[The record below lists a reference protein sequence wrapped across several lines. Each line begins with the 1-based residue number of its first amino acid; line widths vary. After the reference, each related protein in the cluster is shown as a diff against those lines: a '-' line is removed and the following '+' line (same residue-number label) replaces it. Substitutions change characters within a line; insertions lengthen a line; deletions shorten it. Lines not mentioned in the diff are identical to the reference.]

1 MAPAEEIIVPL
12 TPRELARSLDRLSP
26 NDPQWQTLLEKG
38 WFGILRNADFPVV
51 QKWLPRLLESV
62 SRKRGIQA
70 AYNLLL
76 KSEAAFHMRAK
87 PSVGF
92 YDHNLHL
99 IGGGQKYGCTMA
111 RALQDDFDVT
121 LIAHREVTHR
131 QLLEWYGIDLSACRI
146 RIIPLPFFDENGL
159 REIDPGRISV
169 RTGNP
174 FAAVSRESG
183 NHDIF
188 INNSMVEKVLPL
200 ANESVLVCHFPERRP
215 ADFFYCGRY
224 RHIVYNS
231 LYTAEWIRKKWKIA
245 PTRHIF
251 PPVDMASPGDP
262 TKKEKTILSVARFE
276 SGGSKQ
282 QDRMI
287 GAFAELRESF
297 PRETARWK
305 LVLAGGSVA
314 GNPFL
319 SRIRNLIAARPD
331 LPVDLKVNIPVSELL
346 ELYRKAGIFWHFC
359 GLHQTEPA
367 LVEHFGMTTVEAMQ
381 NGCVPVVFDGGGQ
394 REIVEEGRSGF
405 RFAGIGELIEKTVR
419 VITDLKLRTELARA
433 ARERGLSFTREAFE
447 SQVKSFFREIADRY
461 ASAG

>member
-1 MAPAEEIIVPL
+1 MEPVKEIVVPL
-12 TPRELARSLDRLSP
+12 TPGKLARDLDRLSP
-26 NDPQWQTLLEKG
+26 DDPQWQALLEKG
-38 WFGILRNADFPVV
+38 WFGILQNADFPVV
-51 QKWLPRLLESV
+51 RKWLPRLLEAT

-76 KSEAAFHMRAK
+76 KSEVALHLRAK
-87 PSVGF
+87 PSVGL
-92 YDHNLHL
+92 YDHTLHL

-111 RALQDDFDVT
+111 YALQNDFDVT
-121 LIAHREVTHR
+121 LITHRKVTHR
-131 QLLEWYGIDLSACRI
+131 QLLAWYGIDLSACRI
-146 RIIPLPFFDENGL
+146 RIIPLPFFDEGDC
-159 REIDPGRISV
+159 REIDPARVSD

-183 NHDIF
+183 NYDIF
-188 INNSMVEKVLPL
+188 INNSMVEKVFPL
-200 ANESVLVCHFPERRP
+200 ADESVLVCHFPERRP
-215 ADFFYCGRY
+215 ADFFYCDRY

-245 PTRHIF
+245 PTRHIY
-251 PPVDMASPGDP
+251 PPVDMMSPWDP
-262 TKKEKTILSVARFE
+262 AKKEKTILSVARFE

-287 GAFAELRESF
+287 GAFAGLRESF
-297 PRETARWK
+297 PRETAPWK
-305 LVLAGGSVA
+305 LVLAGGSA
-314 GNPFL
+314 ADNPFL

-331 LPVDLKVNIPVSELL
+331 LPVELKVNIPMTELR

-419 VITDLKLRTELARA
+419 LIAGPKLRTELALA
-433 ARERGLSFTREAFE
+433 ARQRGLCFTRDVFE
-447 SQVKSFFREIADRY
+447 SRVKAFFREIADRY